1 MQANLHPN
9 YQVTKVRCIS
19 CGNEFETRSTV
30 AEITVEVCSNCHP
43 FYTGKRTLVDT
54 TGRVQRFQDK
64 LKKQAEYAASQK
76 KAEEKK
82 AKAAKKEEKTSEKE
96 VK

>member
-1 MQANLHPN
+1 MKTSLHPT
-9 YQVTKVRCIS
+9 YQTTKVRCIS
-19 CGNEFETRSTV
+19 CENEFETRSTV
-30 AEITVEVCSNCHP
+30 SEITVEVCSNCHP

-76 KAEEKK
+76 KADEKK
-82 AKAAKKEEKTSEKE
+82 SAKAEKTSQEEGK
-96 VK
+96 